1 MVGKLHTLRK
11 KVGLHDGSLQIMFL
25 KEQFSGTITVALMVQ
40 EIPLMMLF
48 GTFQG
53 TTETKVHN
61 VFTSKVQE
69 VIGENYCSCKIGC
82 CFNYSQRPLQDF

>member
-1 MVGKLHTLRK
+1 MV
-11 KVGLHDGSLQIMFL
+11 QIMFL

-61 VFTSKVQE
+61 VFTSKVM
-69 VIGENYCSCKIGC
+69 
-82 CFNYSQRPLQDF
+82 QDWLLF